1 MGRWY
6 HRRGGWSKPIN
17 KEYRSGLE
25 EEITKEL
32 EAAGIEYSYEKHY
45 VDYTLPAT
53 KHRYLPDFVLGNGI
67 IIEAKGV
74 FDVEDRKKHLAIKEQ
89 HPDLDIRF
97 VFTRAGAKISK
108 TSKTTYAM
116 WCEQNGFKYATKLIP
131 DAWLRERKQTKKKL
145 KAKDIYLR
153 ERK

>member
-1 MGRWY
+1 MRWY
-6 HRRGGWSKPIN
+6 NRRGGWSKPIN

-25 EEITKEL
+25 EEIVKEL
-32 EAAGIEYSYEKHY
+32 ETAGIEYSYEKHY

-53 KHRYLPDFVLGNGI
+53 KHRYLPDFVLSNGI
-67 IIEAKGV
+67 IIEAKGI
-74 FDVEDRKKHLAIKEQ
+74 FDVADRKKHLAIKEQ

-97 VFTRAGAKISK
+97 VFSNAGTKISK
-108 TSKTTYAM
+108 SSKTTYAM
-116 WCEQNGFKYATKLIP
+116 WCDKNGFKYATKLIP
-131 DAWLRERKQTKKKL
+131 DSWLRERKQVKKKL

>member
-1 MGRWY
+1 MRWY
-6 HRRGGWSKPIN
+6 NRRGGWSKPIN

-25 EEITKEL
+25 EEIVKEL
-32 EAAGIEYSYEKHY
+32 KTAGIEYSYEKHY

-53 KHRYLPDFVLGNGI
+53 KHRYLPDFVLSNGI
-67 IIEAKGV
+67 IIEAKGI
-74 FDVEDRKKHLAIKEQ
+74 FDVADRKKHLAIKEQ

-97 VFTRAGAKISK
+97 VFSNAGAKISK
-108 TSKTTYAM
+108 SSKTTYAM
-116 WCEQNGFKYATKLIP
+116 WCEKNGFKYATKLIP
-131 DAWLRERKQTKKKL
+131 DSWLRERKQAKKKL

>member
-145 KAKDIYLR
+145 KEKDIYLR
-153 ERK
+153 ERE

>member
-1 MGRWY
+1 MRWY
-6 HRRGGWSKPIN
+6 NRRGGWSKPIN

-25 EEITKEL
+25 EEIVKEL
-32 EAAGIEYSYEKHY
+32 ETAGIEYSYEKHY

-53 KHRYLPDFVLGNGI
+53 KHRYLPDFVLSNGI
-67 IIEAKGV
+67 IVEAKGI
-74 FDVEDRKKHLAIKEQ
+74 FDVADRKKHLAIKKQ

-97 VFTRAGAKISK
+97 VFSNAGTKISK
-108 TSKTTYAM
+108 SSKTTYAM
-116 WCEQNGFKYATKLIP
+116 WCDKNGFKYATKLIP
-131 DAWLRERKQTKKKL
+131 DSWLRERKQAKKKL

>member
-116 WCEQNGFKYATKLIP
+116 WCEKNGFKYATKLIP
-131 DAWLRERKQTKKKL
+131 DSWLRERKQTKKKL
-145 KAKDIYLR
+145 KEKDIYLR

>member
-1 MGRWY
+1 MRWY
-6 HRRGGWSKPIN
+6 NRRGGWSKPIN

-25 EEITKEL
+25 EEIVKEL
-32 EAAGIEYSYEKHY
+32 ETAGIEYSYEKHY

-97 VFTRAGAKISK
+97 VFSNAGTKISK
-108 TSKTTYAM
+108 SSKTTYAM
-116 WCEQNGFKYATKLIP
+116 WCEKNGFKYATKLIP
-131 DAWLRERKQTKKKL
+131 DSWLRERKQAKKKL
-145 KAKDIYLR
+145 KEKDIYLR

>member
-1 MGRWY
+1 MRWY
-6 HRRGGWSKPIN
+6 NRRGGWSKPIN

-25 EEITKEL
+25 EEIVKEL
-32 EAAGIEYSYEKHY
+32 EIAGIEYSYEKHY

-53 KHRYLPDFVLGNGI
+53 KHRYLPDFVLSNGI
-67 IIEAKGV
+67 IIEAKGI
-74 FDVEDRKKHLAIKEQ
+74 FDVADRKKHLAIKEQ

-97 VFTRAGAKISK
+97 VFSNAGTKISK
-108 TSKTTYAM
+108 SSKTTYAM
-116 WCEQNGFKYATKLIP
+116 WCDKNGFKYATKLIP
-131 DAWLRERKQTKKKL
+131 DSWLRERKQTKKKL

>member
-97 VFTRAGAKISK
+97 VFSNAGTKISK
-108 TSKTTYAM
+108 SSKTTYAM
-116 WCEQNGFKYATKLIP
+116 WCDKNGFKYATKLIP
-131 DAWLRERKQTKKKL
+131 DSWLRERKQAKKKL
-145 KAKDIYLR
+145 KAEDIYLR
-153 ERK
+153 ERE

>member
-1 MGRWY
+1 MRWY
-6 HRRGGWSKPIN
+6 NRRGGWSKPIN

-25 EEITKEL
+25 EEIVKEL
-32 EAAGIEYSYEKHY
+32 ETAGIEYSYEKHY

-53 KHRYLPDFVLGNGI
+53 KHHYLPDFVLSNGI
-67 IIEAKGV
+67 IVEAKGI

-89 HPDLDIRF
+89 PPDLDIRF
-97 VFTRAGAKISK
+97 VFSNAGAKISK

-116 WCEQNGFKYATKLIP
+116 WCEKNGFKYATKLIP
-131 DAWLRERKQTKKKL
+131 DSWLRERKQTKKKL
-145 KAKDIYLR
+145 KETDIYLR